1 MKQKN
6 VFQELRITG
15 TTSLIHE
22 TPLSQ
27 LHIYIYIYTGFV
39 LVLENLASP
48 GILLRHIAGLSSP
61 GKLESFGNLLNSS
74 NKLKCTGR
82 R

>member
-1 MKQKN
+1 MKQKK

-15 TTSLIHE
+15 TASLIHE
-22 TPLSQ
+22 TPLSP
-27 LHIYIYIYTGFV
+27 LHIYTGFV

-48 GILLRHIAGLSSP
+48 GILLWHIAGLSSP